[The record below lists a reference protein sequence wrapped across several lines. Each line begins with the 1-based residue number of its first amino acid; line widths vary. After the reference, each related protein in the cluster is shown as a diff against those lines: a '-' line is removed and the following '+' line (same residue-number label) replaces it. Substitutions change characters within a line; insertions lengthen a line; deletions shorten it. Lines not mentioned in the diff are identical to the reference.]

1 MAKVLSTFGSQ
12 LSAMSSKRKLEV
24 ASQNSFAKTQSGIRG
39 LDEITFGGLPKGRP
53 TLIAGGPGSGKT
65 LMSMEFL
72 VRGAIDYNEPGLFMA
87 FEETA
92 EELAQNV
99 ASLGFDLNELIAEK
113 KLLVDYVRVER
124 SEIEETGE
132 YDLEGLFVRLNYAI
146 DSIGAKRVV
155 LDTIESLFAGLGNEA
170 ILRAELRRLFR
181 WLKDKGVTAIITA
194 ERGEASLTRYGLEE
208 YVSDCVIVL
217 DNRVQNQI
225 STRRIRV
232 VKYRGS
238 VHGTNEYPF
247 LIDEKGVSILPIT
260 SLTLNYQISTKRV
273 SSGIPRLDAML
284 EGKGFYQGS
293 TILISGTAGTGK
305 SSISA
310 SFAYA
315 TCQRGDRCL
324 YFAFEESPNQIMR
337 NMKSIGINLDPC
349 VEKGLLKF
357 HAIRSTFYGLE
368 THLVRMQK
376 LIEEYKP
383 ASVIVDPITNLIAA
397 GDQNDVKSMLT
408 RLIDYLKAKQ
418 ITTLFTNLTHM
429 AGFESTE
436 SEVSSI
442 MDTWIL
448 LRDIELG
455 GERNRGIYILKSRG
469 MAHSNQI
476 REFLITSKGVDIV
489 DVYTGPAGVLTGSAR
504 LSQEIKDK
512 QTEDSRKQEI
522 EKLQRDLERKRKLTD
537 AQIASLQAEYA
548 SKEEEVKQLI
558 NQEKRREKAVDENK
572 KEMGRMRKAD
582 NK

>member
-1 MAKVLSTFGSQ
+1 
-12 LSAMSSKRKLEV
+12 MSSKQKAEP
-24 ASQNSFAKTQSGIRG
+24 QNVFKKILSGIRG

-53 TLIAGGPGSGKT
+53 TLITGGPGSGKT

-72 VRGAIDYNEPGLFMA
+72 VRGATDYGEPGVFMA
-87 FEETA
+87 FEETS

-99 ASLGFDLNELIAEK
+99 ISLGFDLKELVAEK

-194 ERGEASLTRYGLEE
+194 ERGEATLTRYGLEE

-217 DNRVQNQI
+217 DHRVQNQI
-225 STRRIRV
+225 STRRIRI

-238 VHGTNEYPF
+238 LHGTNEYPF
-247 LIDEKGVSILPIT
+247 LIDEKGISILPIT
-260 SLTLNYQISTKRV
+260 SLTLSYQISTKRV
-273 SSGIPRLDAML
+273 SSGIARLDAML
-284 EGKGFYQGS
+284 EGKGFYVGS
-293 TILISGTAGTGK
+293 TILVSGTAGTGK
-305 SSISA
+305 TSIAA
-310 SFAYA
+310 SFANA
-315 TCQRGDRCL
+315 TCQRGERCL
-324 YFAFEESPNQIMR
+324 YFAFEEAPNQIMR
-337 NMKSIGINLDPC
+337 NMKSIGIDLESG

-357 HAIRSTFYGLE
+357 HAVRSTFYGLE
-368 THLVRMQK
+368 THLVQMQK
-376 LIEEYKP
+376 LIDEFKP
-383 ASVIVDPITNLIAA
+383 ASVIVDPITNLVTA
-397 GDQNDVKSMLT
+397 GEQDEVKSMLT

-418 ITTLFTNLTHM
+418 ITAIFTNLTHL
-429 AGFESTE
+429 AALESTE

-504 LSQEIKDK
+504 LSQEIKD
-512 QTEDSRKQEI
+512 QLVEDTRKEEV
-522 EKLQRDLERKRKLTD
+522 EKLQRDLERKRKLME
-537 AQIASLQAEYA
+537 AQVAALQAEFL
-548 SKEEEVKQLI
+548 SKEEEFKQLL
-558 NQEKRREKAVDENK
+558 NQEKRREKTVIENR
-572 KEMGRMRKAD
+572 KEMGRIRKED
-582 NK
+582 KT

>member
-1 MAKVLSTFGSQ
+1 
-12 LSAMSSKRKLEV
+12 MSSKRKLEAV
-24 ASQNSFAKTQSGIRG
+24 SEPVFAKTMSGIRG

-72 VRGAIDYNEPGLFMA
+72 VRGAINYNEPGLFMA

-99 ASLGFDLNELIAEK
+99 SSLGFDLKELIAEK
-113 KLLVDYVRVER
+113 KILVDYVRVER

-194 ERGEASLTRYGLEE
+194 ERGEATLTRYGLEE

-217 DNRVQNQI
+217 DHRVQNQI

-247 LIDEKGVSILPIT
+247 LIDEKGISILPIT
-260 SLTLNYQISTKRV
+260 SLTLNYETSTKRI

-305 SSISA
+305 TSISA
-310 SFAYA
+310 SFANA
-315 TCQRGDRCL
+315 TCQRNERCL

-337 NMKSIGINLDPC
+337 NMKSIGIDLEPC
-349 VEKGLLKF
+349 VKKELLKF
-357 HAIRSTFYGLE
+357 HAVRSTFYGLE
-368 THLVRMQK
+368 THLVQMQK
-376 LIEEYKP
+376 LIDEFKP
-383 ASVIVDPITNLIAA
+383 ASVVVDPITNLIAA

-418 ITTLFTNLTHM
+418 ITTIFTNLTHM

-442 MDTWIL
+442 VDTWIL

-455 GERNRGIYILKSRG
+455 GERNRGIYVLKSRG

-489 DVYTGPAGVLTGSAR
+489 DVYTGPVGVLTGSAR
-504 LSQEIKDK
+504 LSQEIKD
-512 QTEDSRKQEI
+512 QETEDSRKDEI
-522 EKLQRDLERKRKLTD
+522 EKIQRDLECKRKLTD
-537 AQIASLQAEYA
+537 AQITALQAEFTA
-548 SKEEEVKQLI
+548 KEEEVKQLL
-558 NQEKRREKAVDENK
+558 NQEKRREKSVAENR
-572 KEMGRMRKAD
+572 KEMGRMRKED
-582 NK
+582 NE